1 MILFLNA
8 VIFCYN
14 FSRLTEEDRRKKL
27 KEERKERALAEK
39 RKKVEEKMKEKAKLK
54 EEKLRLAEFLKQ
66 WNRRREDLECEDLK
80 VSHVYKEISYALVSR
95 TS

>member
-8 VIFCYN
+8 VIFFI
-14 FSRLTEEDRRKKL
+14 FSRLTDEDRRKKL
-27 KEERKERALAEK
+27 REERKERALAEK

-80 VSHVYKEISYALVSR
+80 VRRVYKEISC
-95 TS
+95 

>member
-1 MILFLNA
+1 M
-8 VIFCYN
+8 
-14 FSRLTEEDRRKKL
+14 R
-27 KEERKERALAEK
+27 EERKERALAEK

-80 VSHVYKEISYALVSR
+80 VGHVYKEIGCALVSR
-95 TS
+95 TCV